1 MNLEKIAEP
10 ITSKSIEEHE
20 QSIQEKLQRIQLEY
34 VDGIF
39 SKRIP
44 PAEIKYTFYE
54 EIAGKEVETKKDL
67 RVNDFK
73 FLLNRYTSVLRE
85 LMDVYIKKYEKSSQ
99 WDPKIYD
106 EVEEGFQDK
115 IFEFY
120 KNNHEDWIDK
130 TLNMIIETKKGI
142 KDNSEINETE
152 NNLTKEE
159 IPKAGLLTF
168 DPDIGYKEL
177 FKIEAKDITNDDYG
191 ISIHLDPL
199 FKTNLK
205 ETNKNLFSSH
215 SLENLSEQIIDK
227 YPETKAIF
235 ARSWIMDTPIAKR
248 IGFTIYPS
256 QKDEDYTSP
265 AFWYQFI
272 NDKGQINVERVNKFI
287 DTGVPPYKVKIG
299 MMMIKD
305 FLQKYLP
312 KERRGK
318 ITLREIDSK
327 IVKEHA
333 LEKKSLDKLWEN
345 WNNITAPEVEN
356 IIDNSPSLKEFEKIN
371 FLESN
376 INSQESFCNLLKEFK
391 KEKKSFTQLE
401 NDTRI
406 KEYIDKFRVF
416 FINLELKDKE
426 VIIE

>member
-39 SKRIP
+39 SKRVA
-44 PAEIKYTFYE
+44 PAEIKYTSYE
-54 EIAGKEVETKKDL
+54 KIDGKEVEIKKDL

-85 LMDVYIKKYEKSSQ
+85 LMDVYIKNHERSDQ
-99 WDPKIYD
+99 WDSKMYD
-106 EVEEGFQDK
+106 KVEEDFKDK
-115 IFEFY
+115 IFGFY
-120 KNNHEDWIDK
+120 KNDHENWIDK
-130 TLNMIIETKKGI
+130 TLNMIIDTKKEI
-142 KDNSEINETE
+142 KDNLEINETE
-152 NNLTKEE
+152 NNLIKGEM
-159 IPKAGLLTF
+159 PKAGLLTF
-168 DPDIGYKEL
+168 DPDVGYKEL
-177 FKIEAKDITNDDYG
+177 FRIEAEDITNDDYG

-272 NDKGQINVERVNKFI
+272 NDKGQINIERVNKFI
-287 DTGVPPYKVKIG
+287 GTGVPPYKVKIG
-299 MMMIKD
+299 MIRTKD

-318 ITLREIDSK
+318 ITLKEIDLE

-333 LEKKSLDKLWEN
+333 IEKKSLDKLWEN
-345 WNNITAPEVEN
+345 WNNITESEVES
-356 IIDNSPSLKEFEKIN
+356 IINKSFSLKEFDKSTL
-371 FLESN
+371 LESN
-376 INSQESFCNLLKEFK
+376 INPQESFCNLLKEFK
-391 KEKKSFTQLE
+391 KEKKSFIQLE
-401 NDTRI
+401 NDARI
-406 KEYIDKFRVF
+406 KVYIDKFRVF